1 MFHPFLLKK
10 NITEITVEEL
20 REMGV
25 VGLLLD
31 VDNTLT
37 AHDSQELSPAVA
49 DWLETVMR
57 AGMRPLIVSNGKKKR
72 VQPFAKKL
80 GLPFTA
86 SAAKPLPFGFWRA
99 ARSLGLKRRQCVVI
113 GDQIFTDVLGGK
125 CAGIRVI
132 QLLPLAPK
140 RISRS
145 FTSNGNGSAASC
157 GTGKKRRKRH
167 DCTVRAGGKLQRFL

>member
-57 AGMRPLIVSNGKKKR
+57 AGMRPLIVSNGKKNGCSRLQKGW
-72 VQPFAKKL
+72 VC
-80 GLPFTA
+80 
-86 SAAKPLPFGFWRA
+86 
-99 ARSLGLKRRQCVVI
+99 RSRRRRQSRCRSAS
-113 GDQIFTDVLGGK
+113 GG
-125 CAGIRVI
+125 
-132 QLLPLAPK
+132 
-140 RISRS
+140 
-145 FTSNGNGSAASC
+145 
-157 GTGKKRRKRH
+157 RR
-167 DCTVRAGGKLQRFL
+167 GLWG

>member
-72 VQPFAKKL
+72 VQPFAKRL

-132 QLLPLAPK
+132 QLFPLAPETDKPFIHFK
-140 RISRS
+140 R
-145 FTSNGNGSAASC
+145 
-157 GTGKKRRKRH
+157 KWERRIMRH
-167 DCTVRAGGKLQRFL
+167 WKETEEKP

>member
-1 MFHPFLLKK
+1 MLFHPFLLKK

-20 REMGV
+20 QKMGV

-49 DWLETVMR
+49 DWLKAVSN
-57 AGMRPLIVSNGKKKR
+57 AGMQPLIVSNGKKKR

-86 SAAKPLPFGFWRA
+86 SAAKPLPFGFLRA
-99 ARSLGLKRRQCVVI
+99 ARSLGLKRRQCAVI
-113 GDQIFTDVLGGK
+113 GDQIFTDVFGGK

-132 QLLPLAPK
+132 QLLPLAPETDKPFIHFK
-140 RISRS
+140 R
-145 FTSNGNGSAASC
+145 
-157 GTGKKRRKRH
+157 KLERRIMRH
-167 DCTVRAGGKLQRFL
+167 WKETRESI

>member
-37 AHDSQELSPAVA
+37 AHDSQELSSAVA
-49 DWLETVMR
+49 DWRETVMR

-72 VQPFAKKL
+72 VQPFAKRL

-99 ARSLGLKRRQCVVI
+99 ARSLGLKRRRCVVI
-113 GDQIFTDVLGGK
+113 GDQIFTDVLGANLFGVPCIFVFPMEMEK
-125 CAGIRVI
+125 TRFF
-132 QLLPLAPK
+132 
-140 RISRS
+140 R
-145 FTSNGNGSAASC
+145 F
-157 GTGKKRRKRH
+157 KRRMEIP
-167 DCTVRAGGKLQRFL
+167 FLPKKIYEENKELN

>member
-1 MFHPFLLKK
+1 MLFHPFLLKK

-20 REMGV
+20 QKMGV

-49 DWLETVMR
+49 DWLKTVSD
-57 AGMRPLIVSNGKKKR
+57 AGMQPLIVSNGKKKR

-86 SAAKPLPFGFWRA
+86 SAAKPLPFGFLRA
-99 ARSLGLKRRQCVVI
+99 ARSLGLKRRQCAVI
-113 GDQIFTDVLGGK
+113 GDQICTDVFGG
-125 CAGIRVI
+125 
-132 QLLPLAPK
+132 
-140 RISRS
+140 
-145 FTSNGNGSAASC
+145 
-157 GTGKKRRKRH
+157 
-167 DCTVRAGGKLQRFL
+167 